1 MKPGFMKAA
10 NYRVQDDIS
19 FAVRCIE
26 CLSVCSLRPVKIG
39 RMRPIPY
46 WSLSGFYFFHF
57 AFIGAF
63 APYWSL
69 YLKSLSFN
77 AFQIGILMSLLHV
90 TRVFAPAAWGW
101 LADHTG
107 KRLLIVQLAAIMGSI
122 SYCGVFFGESFA
134 WMAATMALMSFFWS
148 ASLPLIEATTLS
160 YLGESTAKYGRIR
173 AWGSLGFIFAVISIG
188 YLLDAMDIGSL
199 LWAVLGFKLGII
211 IFSRQIPDAEI
222 ALQPADNLSV
232 RQIFKRPEV
241 LAFFAACLLMAL
253 AHGPYYTFY
262 SIYLV
267 EHGYNKGLVGWLWA
281 IGVICEIGVFFL
293 MPQLMRRFGLKQIMI
308 FSFSCAIARFLMIG
322 WGVEWLAMVVLA
334 QILHAATY
342 GAHHATAMMLVH
354 HFFRGRHQA
363 KGQALY
369 TSLTFGLGGAFGGVF
384 SGYVWELLGA
394 SLTFTLSAAAVLLGL
409 GLVVWRMNISR

>member
-1 MKPGFMKAA
+1 
-10 NYRVQDDIS
+10 
-19 FAVRCIE
+19 
-26 CLSVCSLRPVKIG
+26 
-39 RMRPIPY
+39 MRPIPY

-69 YLKSLSFN
+69 YLKSLTFS
-77 AFQIGILMSLLHV
+77 AFQIGVLMSLLHV

-173 AWGSLGFIFAVISIG
+173 AWGSVGFIFAVISVG
-188 YLLDAMDIGSL
+188 YLLDVMDIGSL

-267 EHGYNKGLVGWLWA
+267 GHGYSKGIVGWLWA
-281 IGVICEIGVFFL
+281 IGVIGEIGVFFL
-293 MPQLMRRFGLKQIMI
+293 MPQLMRRFGLKQIMV

-322 WGVEWLAMVVLA
+322 WGVEWPVIVLLA

-384 SGYVWELLGA
+384 SGYVWERLGA
-394 SLTFTLSAAAVLLGL
+394 GLTFTMSAAAVLLGL
-409 GLVVWRMNISR
+409 GLVVWKMNVSR